1 MSKSFTDRF
10 LNTKVFLVMTS
21 SNKLTTKFLFY
32 GYFSFYF
39 ILNISVIMI
48 IFINFY
54 WKCIIKKVKISFATK
69 HVLPSFHFS
78 FLQMKSL
85 FLSALIVLWLRLR
98 HIVWILILFWNYVL
112 LLFFNPWLFWL
123 LIITTLVYYMTQHSQ
138 DFLFLLSSHCILLTH
153 YLLNY
158 IIHHELHYS
167 SWLICESIEAL
178 EIKTSV
184 VFNIVFASNTILS
197 CFYTFSWW
205 LTYNF

>member
-54 WKCIIKKVKISFATK
+54 WKWIIKKVKISFATK

-123 LIITTLVYYMTQHSQ
+123 LIHNNIGILYDTAFSGFFISSFISLYSFNTLFAELYYPSWIT
-138 DFLFLLSSHCILLTH
+138 LFFMINMWVDWSFG
-153 YLLNY
+153 N
-158 IIHHELHYS
+158 
-167 SWLICESIEAL
+167 
-178 EIKTSV
+178 
-184 VFNIVFASNTILS
+184 
-197 CFYTFSWW
+197 
-205 LTYNF
+205 